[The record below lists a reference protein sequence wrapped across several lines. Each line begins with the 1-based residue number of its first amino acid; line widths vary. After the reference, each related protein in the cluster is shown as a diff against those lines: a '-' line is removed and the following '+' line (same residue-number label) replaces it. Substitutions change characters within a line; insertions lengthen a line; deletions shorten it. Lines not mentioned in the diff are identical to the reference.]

1 MGDEEASVARTVPA
15 ALGLRVH
22 SGWAALIVVGGSPR
36 APEISARRR
45 IEMADP
51 QLPGSQQPY
60 HAAEDLE
67 LGKAAA
73 LLKRFRETAQRMAER
88 GLGEVVAEARE
99 RGQGIVGCGILQSS
113 GRVGSSLATT
123 LASHALIHTADG
135 NHFRDALKSASEHL
149 DLPVLE
155 VRERDLLGRASLTLG
170 LSPKEVGRELV
181 ELGRALG
188 PPWTQ
193 DQKYAALVARL
204 VLVGRRP

>member
-1 MGDEEASVARTVPA
+1 MAKTIPA

-22 SGWAALIVVGGSPR
+22 SGWAALIVVGGSAR

-51 QLPGSQQPY
+51 QLLGSQQPY
-60 HAAEDLE
+60 HAAEGLE
-67 LGKAAA
+67 LAKAGA
-73 LLKRFRETAQRMAER
+73 LLKRFRETAERMAVR
-88 GLGEVVAEARE
+88 GLGDVIAEARE
-99 RGQGIVGCGILQSS
+99 RGQRMVGCGILESS

-135 NHFRDALKSASEHL
+135 NHFRDALKGAAEHH
-149 DLPVLE
+149 DLPVVE
-155 VRERDLLGRASLTLG
+155 VRERELMELASRRLG

-181 ELGRALG
+181 ELGRPLG

-204 VLVGRRP
+204 VLAGGRP

>member
-1 MGDEEASVARTVPA
+1 VVRSIPA

-51 QLPGSQQPY
+51 QLAGSQQPY
-60 HAAEDLE
+60 HAAEGLE
-67 LGKAAA
+67 LAKATA
-73 LLKRFRETAQRMAER
+73 LLKRFQETARRMAVR
-88 GLGEVVAEARE
+88 GLEQVIAEARG
-99 RGQGIVGCGILQSS
+99 RGQQIVGCGILQSS
-113 GRVGSSLATT
+113 GRAGASLATT

-135 NHFRDALKSASEHL
+135 NHFRDALKSAGEHL
-149 DLPVLE
+149 DLPVVE
-155 VRERDLLGRASLTLG
+155 VRERELMEQASLTLG
-170 LSPKEVGRELV
+170 RSRPEIGRDLI
-181 ELGRALG
+181 ELGRSIG

-204 VLVGRRP
+204 VLAGRRP

>member
-1 MGDEEASVARTVPA
+1 MAKTIPA

-22 SGWAALIVVGGSPR
+22 SGWAALIVVGGSAR

-51 QLPGSQQPY
+51 QLLGSQQPY
-60 HAAEDLE
+60 HAAEGLE
-67 LGKAAA
+67 LAKAGA
-73 LLKRFRETAQRMAER
+73 LLKRFRETAERMAVR
-88 GLGEVVAEARE
+88 GLGDVIAEARE
-99 RGQGIVGCGILQSS
+99 RNQAIVGCGILESS

-135 NHFRDALKSASEHL
+135 NHFRDALKGAAEHH
-149 DLPVLE
+149 DLPVVE
-155 VRERDLLGRASLTLG
+155 VRERELMELASRRLG

-181 ELGRALG
+181 ELGRPLG

-204 VLVGRRP
+204 VLAGGRP